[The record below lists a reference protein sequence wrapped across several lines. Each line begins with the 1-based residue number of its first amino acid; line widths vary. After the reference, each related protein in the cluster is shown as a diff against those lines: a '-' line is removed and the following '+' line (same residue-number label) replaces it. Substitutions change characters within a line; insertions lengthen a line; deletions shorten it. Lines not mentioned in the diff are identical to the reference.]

1 MNVAVANGA
10 TMSHPSGCVS
20 IMLLNASCAGCNQP
34 GDVLC
39 RRCRF
44 TLAST
49 PTRIGDGGVAAAFS
63 FDGAARQVVLGLKY
77 RNRRAVARH
86 LAHSMVRRL
95 QLPTVDLVTWAPTSP
110 GHARTRGFDQAEL
123 LARAVAKELG
133 VPCRRL
139 LYRSHGPSQTGRSR
153 SERLHAPSFRA
164 RSRRAGVHVL
174 LVDDV
179 VTTGATMVA
188 ARDSLLAAGVAQ
200 ITCVAA
206 AATPSTRHT
215 PGPGQ
220 SRPAQARTVVTA
232 GSGSSSTTT
241 ANMPTPSAAATF
253 EATSSRNAV
262 RPASAPNLAR
272 AS

>member
-1 MNVAVANGA
+1 
-10 TMSHPSGCVS
+10 
-20 IMLLNASCAGCNQP
+20 MLLNASCAGCNQP

-49 PTRIGDGGVAAAFS
+49 PTRTGDGGVAAAFS
-63 FDGAARQVVLGLKY
+63 FEGAARQVVLGLKY
-77 RNRRAVARH
+77 RNRRAVVRH

-95 QLPTVDLVTWAPTSP
+95 HLPAVDLVTWAPTSP
-110 GHARTRGFDQAEL
+110 GHARTRGFDQAEM

-139 LYRSHGPSQTGRSR
+139 LYRSHGPAQTGRSR
-153 SERLHAPSFRA
+153 AERLQGPSFRA
-164 RSRRAGVHVL
+164 RSRRSGLHVL

-188 ARDSLLAAGVAQ
+188 ARESLLAAGIAQ
-200 ITCVAA
+200 VTCVAA
-206 AATPSTRHT
+206 AATPSARHT

-220 SRPAQARTVVTA
+220 SSPAQPRTVATA
-232 GSGSSSTTT
+232 GTGSTSTSTPR
-241 ANMPTPSAAATF
+241 MPTPSAASTF
-253 EATSSRNAV
+253 DCTSSRNAV
-262 RPASAPNLAR
+262 RPASASSLAR